1 MHCHVSGP
9 AYHRHMSSSEPS
21 PEPANEPLKEIPES
35 IFADD
40 DGSADPRLAQAL
52 IKYSHRKAPLA
63 DVVDALAYARLMIPV
78 LATGE
83 ERFVG
88 VHGLEQ
94 DAVASTGVV
103 AVQMPDGRAALP
115 VFTDVEAALA
125 WNKDARPI
133 PAEGPRAALAAIAE
147 GWATMVINPG
157 RESVVI
163 PRPAVWALGQ
173 GLTWS
178 PAVTGTEVAPDVVE
192 DVRALLTLDA
202 DLRAVDIMAGDTAE
216 VVIVLRLAPG
226 LTQPEVNAVVERV
239 QRELAVSDTIAQRID
254 SLQLKLAHSE
264 AV

>member
-1 MHCHVSGP
+1 MSGN
-9 AYHRHMSSSEPS
+9 EPS
-21 PEPANEPLKEIPES
+21 HEPLKEIPES
-35 IFADD
+35 VFADD

-63 DVVDALAYARLMIPV
+63 DVVDALAYARVMIPV

-115 VFTDVEAALA
+115 VFTDVEAALR
-125 WNKDARPI
+125 WNKEARPI

-147 GWATMVINPG
+147 GWASLVINPG
-157 RESVVI
+157 MDSVVI

-173 GLTWS
+173 GLTWN

-192 DVRALLTLDA
+192 DVRGVLTLDA
-202 DLRAVDIMAGDTAE
+202 DLVAVDVMAGDTAE

-254 SLQLKLAHSE
+254 SLQLKLAPSN
-264 AV
+264 AR